1 MVRTDSTLLWSIT
14 IVSSSQQKFSR
25 RDSLPEQP
33 DCLWRIERGTVR
45 SMTWSAEGRLT
56 ILGYW
61 GPGSV
66 VGQALTRINP
76 YQVECLTNVEASLLS
91 DDLWHQALDTLLLH
105 VQQVEELLSIAY
117 TYPAYQRL
125 LKLLVWLSLKFGRDV
140 DQGKLIDLPL
150 THQDIAEGIG
160 VARATVTVLLNQLE
174 EQGIIIRFRRQII
187 LSSKLLIL

>member
-1 MVRTDSTLLWSIT
+1 
-14 IVSSSQQKFSR
+14 
-25 RDSLPEQP
+25 
-33 DCLWRIERGTVR
+33 
-45 SMTWSAEGRLT
+45 MTWSAEGRLT